1 MKTSIHSI
9 LVTLM
14 LAASAAAQGLPQAAH
29 DNIHKL
35 FDNHAKVKRTVTL
48 TDTGYI
54 AVTESDDPQIAR
66 TLRSHVNQMQD
77 RLDEGLGVRRWDPAY
92 DEMVRQ
98 YKDLDLKMEPT
109 EKGLRIVMTGKT
121 PEAVKIAQNH
131 AQIVSKFAEKGWD
144 EHDIKHPAVATGE
157 SVANA
162 GETAAAGPVACC
174 QKGEA
179 TQTIAKENC
188 KEGGSCCGKCQKPA
202 AADAVTK

>member
-9 LVTLM
+9 LVTLV
-14 LAASAAAQGLPQAAH
+14 LAVSAAAQGLPQAAH

-54 AVTESDDPQIAR
+54 AVTESDDPQIAK

-92 DEMVRQ
+92 DEMVRH
-98 YKDLDLKMEPT
+98 YKDLDLKTEAT
-109 EKGLRIVMTGKT
+109 EKGLRVVMTGKT

-144 EHDIKHPAVATGE
+144 EHDIKHPAVVTASTVAKAGE
-157 SVANA
+157 SL
-162 GETAAAGPVACC
+162 AGPGACC

-179 TQTIAKENC
+179 AGTAGKESC
-188 KEGGSCCGKCQKPA
+188 KEGGSCCGKCQKAASSEPA
-202 AADAVTK
+202 TK